1 MKRASIEGPG
11 YVLDDLQSSS
21 SSTNKLNSIV
31 IPSLDN
37 EIYYFN
43 PKCYDK
49 KLLEKYI
56 SKEEFDDIIFNASK
70 IYGNSL
76 YEKQNND
83 KFKMNFTNKL
93 SILISLILIIFYP
106 FFFYLSHI
114 SKNGLVLFILS
125 IIFCFATLINSIIL
139 SFRNYCKENREFITL
154 KKIIKTNL
162 DNFLNETNKN
172 LENKGKKNI
181 EFSYNH
187 VNRSLICIVENNDT
201 INEIKEEEEN
211 ESSED
216 DNDKNEEDKNEE
228 ENKEEQD
235 QINNSNN
242 NLKII
247 TNNSESD
254 LTDSKNDNNFIFNFS
269 KSQLS
274 SNNDDDKQIAP
285 KKTNKN
291 LVRQQSYKMNRSN
304 IFKSSSKNIKK
315 VNNFTR
321 K

>member
-21 SSTNKLNSIV
+21 SSINKLNSIV

-162 DNFLNETNKN
+162 DNFLKITNKN
-172 LENKGKKNI
+172 LENRGKGNI
-181 EFSYNH
+181 EFSYNNL
-187 VNRSLICIVENNDT
+187 NRSIVCIIENNET
-201 INEIKEEEEN
+201 INEIKEEENEN
-211 ESSED
+211 SED
-216 DNDKNEEDKNEE
+216 DNDKNEEEEKKEDEINE
-228 ENKEEQD
+228 
-235 QINNSNN
+235 SSN
-242 NLKII
+242 NLKLISK
-247 TNNSESD
+247 NSESE
-254 LTDSKNDNNFIFNFS
+254 LSDSKNDNNFIFNFS
-269 KSQLS
+269 KSELS
-274 SNNDDDKQIAP
+274 SNNEEDNKQISP
-285 KKTNKN
+285 KETNKN
-291 LVRQQSYKMNRSN
+291 LVRQQSYKMNRNN
-304 IFKSSSKNIKK
+304 ILKSSAKNIKK
-315 VNNFTR
+315 IYKFTR

>member
-1 MKRASIEGPG
+1 MKRAFIEGPG

-201 INEIKEEEEN
+201 INEIKEEEN

-228 ENKEEQD
+228 KNKED
-235 QINNSNN
+235 KNN

>member
-1 MKRASIEGPG
+1 MEGPG
-11 YVLDDLQSSS
+11 YVLDDLQSS

-201 INEIKEEEEN
+201 INEIKEEEN

-228 ENKEEQD
+228 KNKEDQD

-247 TNNSESD
+247 TNNSDSD

-304 IFKSSSKNIKK
+304 IVKS
-315 VNNFTR
+315 
-321 K
+321 

>member
-1 MKRASIEGPG
+1 MKRAFIEGPG

-114 SKNGLVLFILS
+114 SKNGLVLFIFS
-125 IIFCFATLINSIIL
+125 IFFCFATLINSIIL
-139 SFRNYCKENREFITL
+139 SFMNYCKANREFITL

-162 DNFLNETNKN
+162 DNFLKITNKN
-172 LENKGKKNI
+172 LENRGKGNI
-181 EFSYNH
+181 EFSYNNL
-187 VNRSLICIVENNDT
+187 NRSIVCIIENNET
-201 INEIKEEEEN
+201 INEIKEEENEN
-211 ESSED
+211 SED
-216 DNDKNEEDKNEE
+216 DNDKNEEEEKKEDEINE
-228 ENKEEQD
+228 
-235 QINNSNN
+235 SSN
-242 NLKII
+242 NLKLISK
-247 TNNSESD
+247 NSESE
-254 LTDSKNDNNFIFNFS
+254 LSDSKNDNNFIFNFS
-269 KSQLS
+269 KSELS
-274 SNNDDDKQIAP
+274 SNNEEDNKQISP
-285 KKTNKN
+285 KETNKN
-291 LVRQQSYKMNRSN
+291 LVRQQSYKMNRNN
-304 IFKSSSKNIKK
+304 ILKSSAKNIKK
-315 VNNFTR
+315 IYNFTR

>member
-1 MKRASIEGPG
+1 MKRSSIEGAG
-11 YVLDDLQSSS
+11 YVLDDLESSS

-31 IPSLDN
+31 IPSINN

-93 SILISLILIIFYP
+93 SILISLILIFFYP

-162 DNFLNETNKN
+162 DNFLKITNKN
-172 LENKGKKNI
+172 LENRGKGNI
-181 EFSYNH
+181 EFSYNNL
-187 VNRSLICIVENNDT
+187 NRSIVCIIENNET
-201 INEIKEEEEN
+201 INEIKEEENEN
-211 ESSED
+211 SED
-216 DNDKNEEDKNEE
+216 DNDKNEEEEKKEDEINE
-228 ENKEEQD
+228 
-235 QINNSNN
+235 SSN
-242 NLKII
+242 NLKLISK
-247 TNNSESD
+247 NSESE
-254 LTDSKNDNNFIFNFS
+254 LSDSKNDNNFIFNFS
-269 KSQLS
+269 KSELS
-274 SNNDDDKQIAP
+274 SNNEEDNKQISP
-285 KKTNKN
+285 KETNKN
-291 LVRQQSYKMNRSN
+291 LVRQQSYKMNRNN
-304 IFKSSSKNIKK
+304 ILKSSAKNIKK
-315 VNNFTR
+315 IYKFTR

>member
-1 MKRASIEGPG
+1 MKRSSIEGAG
-11 YVLDDLQSSS
+11 YVLDDLESSS

-93 SILISLILIIFYP
+93 SILISLILIFFYP

-139 SFRNYCKENREFITL
+139 SFMNYCKANREFITL

-162 DNFLNETNKN
+162 DNFLKITNKN
-172 LENKGKKNI
+172 LENRGKGNI
-181 EFSYNH
+181 EFSYNNL
-187 VNRSLICIVENNDT
+187 NRSIVCIIENNET
-201 INEIKEEEEN
+201 INEIKEEENEN
-211 ESSED
+211 SED
-216 DNDKNEEDKNEE
+216 DNDKNEEEEKKEDEINE
-228 ENKEEQD
+228 
-235 QINNSNN
+235 SSN
-242 NLKII
+242 NLKLISK
-247 TNNSESD
+247 NSESE
-254 LTDSKNDNNFIFNFS
+254 LSDSKNDNNFIFNFS
-269 KSQLS
+269 KSELS
-274 SNNDDDKQIAP
+274 SNNEEDNKQISP
-285 KKTNKN
+285 KETNKN
-291 LVRQQSYKMNRSN
+291 LVRQQSYKMNRNN
-304 IFKSSSKNIKK
+304 ILKSSAKNIKK
-315 VNNFTR
+315 IYKFTR

>member
-21 SSTNKLNSIV
+21 SSINKLNSIV
-31 IPSLDN
+31 IPSINN

-139 SFRNYCKENREFITL
+139 SFMNYCKANREFITL

-162 DNFLNETNKN
+162 DNFLKITNKN
-172 LENKGKKNI
+172 LENRGKGNI
-181 EFSYNH
+181 EFSYNNL
-187 VNRSLICIVENNDT
+187 NRSIVCIIENNET
-201 INEIKEEEEN
+201 INEIKEEENEN
-211 ESSED
+211 SED
-216 DNDKNEEDKNEE
+216 DNDKNEEEEKKEDEINE
-228 ENKEEQD
+228 
-235 QINNSNN
+235 SSN
-242 NLKII
+242 NLKLISK
-247 TNNSESD
+247 NSESE
-254 LTDSKNDNNFIFNFS
+254 LSDSKNDNNFIFNFS

>member
-83 KFKMNFTNKL
+83 KFKINFTNKL
-93 SILISLILIIFYP
+93 SVLISLILILFYP

-162 DNFLNETNKN
+162 DNFLKITNKN
-172 LENKGKKNI
+172 LENRGKGNI
-181 EFSYNH
+181 EFSYNNL
-187 VNRSLICIVENNDT
+187 NRSIVCIIENNET
-201 INEIKEEEEN
+201 INEIKEEENEN
-211 ESSED
+211 SED
-216 DNDKNEEDKNEE
+216 DNDKNEEEEKKEDEINE
-228 ENKEEQD
+228 
-235 QINNSNN
+235 SSN
-242 NLKII
+242 NLKLI
-247 TNNSESD
+247 
-254 LTDSKNDNNFIFNFS
+254 SKNH
-269 KSQLS
+269 SQ
-274 SNNDDDKQIAP
+274 
-285 KKTNKN
+285 
-291 LVRQQSYKMNRSN
+291 NR
-304 IFKSSSKNIKK
+304 KL
-315 VNNFTR
+315 R
-321 K
+321 LQ